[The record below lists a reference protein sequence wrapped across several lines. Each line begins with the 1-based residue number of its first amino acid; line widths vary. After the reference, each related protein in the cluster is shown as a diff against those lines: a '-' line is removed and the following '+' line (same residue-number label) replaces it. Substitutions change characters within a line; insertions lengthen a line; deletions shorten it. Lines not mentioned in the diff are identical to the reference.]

1 MYNKCFEYLLSN
13 DPDDVISKSG
23 ILVRKAINPI
33 YRKVIPFSTKNELIV
48 ERKEDVPK
56 DKKIIYSA
64 THGFR
69 DDIVLTLKTI
79 DAPVYLLYGSL
90 LDFYYSI
97 DGLALWLN
105 GTIIVDRKDK
115 KSRAAAILKMER
127 ALELG
132 SNLLI
137 YPEGV
142 WNKEQSLIV
151 QKLYTGIYDVAEKEE
166 ALVVPIATIQEGNK
180 CYSIQGSAY
189 DITNFTKDDCD
200 DIKRLMHK
208 NLIKCIDLIVYNT
221 KRGDVLKQKLNY
233 VLEKLK
239 TVNVEQDISSI
250 IKMLDTIS
258 ILENEIVKTLRK
270 EDDIELSIRNL
281 LVQARDA
288 KKIIAVQNLRDKMA
302 TLKWELYEE
311 HRRTTRESFSNFD
324 SIFTYW
330 DNYLEELIKTANG
343 LYDYEI
349 EDTAEYRD
357 RNEISDIE
365 VFRVLDNVEVTK
377 QNALVLSKTRNK
389 RK

>member
-151 QKLYTGIYDVAEKEE
+151 QKLYTGIYDVTEKEE

-200 DIKRLMHK
+200 DIKRLMQK

-311 HRRTTRESFSNFD
+311 HRRTTRESFSDFD
-324 SIFTYW
+324 PIFTYW

>member
-200 DIKRLMHK
+200 DIKRLMQK

-311 HRRTTRESFSNFD
+311 HRRTTRESFSDFD
-324 SIFTYW
+324 PIFTYW

>member
-33 YRKVIPFSTKNELIV
+33 YRKVIPFSTKNELII

-311 HRRTTRESFSNFD
+311 HRRTTRESFSDFD
-324 SIFTYW
+324 PIFTYW

>member
-311 HRRTTRESFSNFD
+311 HRRTTRESFSDFD
-324 SIFTYW
+324 PIFTYW

>member
-33 YRKVIPFSTKNELIV
+33 YRKVIPFSTKNELII
-48 ERKEDVPK
+48 ERKEDILK

-221 KRGDVLKQKLNY
+221 KRGATLKQKLNY

-239 TVNVEQDISSI
+239 TVNGEQDISSI

-324 SIFTYW
+324 PIFTYW

-349 EDTAEYRD
+349 EDTAEYKD
-357 RNEISDIE
+357 KNEISDIE

-377 QNALVLSKTRNK
+377 QNALVLSKTRNR

>member
-33 YRKVIPFSTKNELIV
+33 YRKVIPFSTKNELII

-56 DKKIIYSA
+56 NKKIIYSA

-166 ALVVPIATIQEGNK
+166 VLVVPIATIQEGNK

-221 KRGDVLKQKLNY
+221 KRGDTLKQKLNY

-239 TVNVEQDISSI
+239 TVNGEQDISSI

-270 EDDIELSIRNL
+270 EDDIEFSIRNL

-324 SIFTYW
+324 PIFTYW
-330 DNYLEELIKTANG
+330 DNYLEELIKTADG

-349 EDTAEYRD
+349 EDTAEYKD
-357 RNEISDIE
+357 KNEISDIE

>member
-151 QKLYTGIYDVAEKEE
+151 QKLYTGIYDVTEKEE

-239 TVNVEQDISSI
+239 TVNVEQDISSV

-311 HRRTTRESFSNFD
+311 HRRTTRESFSDFD
-324 SIFTYW
+324 PIFTYW

>member
-1 MYNKCFEYLLSN
+1 M
-13 DPDDVISKSG
+13 
-23 ILVRKAINPI
+23 
-33 YRKVIPFSTKNELIV
+33 
-48 ERKEDVPK
+48 
-56 DKKIIYSA
+56 
-64 THGFR
+64 
-69 DDIVLTLKTI
+69 
-79 DAPVYLLYGSL
+79 
-90 LDFYYSI
+90 
-97 DGLALWLN
+97 
-105 GTIIVDRKDK
+105 
-115 KSRAAAILKMER
+115 
-127 ALELG
+127 
-132 SNLLI
+132 
-137 YPEGV
+137 
-142 WNKEQSLIV
+142 
-151 QKLYTGIYDVAEKEE
+151 
-166 ALVVPIATIQEGNK
+166 VVPIATIQEGNK

>member
-33 YRKVIPFSTKNELIV
+33 YRKVIPFSTKNELII

-166 ALVVPIATIQEGNK
+166 VLVVPIATIQEGNK

-221 KRGDVLKQKLNY
+221 KRGATLKQKLNY

-239 TVNVEQDISSI
+239 TVNGEQDISSI

-270 EDDIELSIRNL
+270 EDDIEFSIRNL

-302 TLKWELYEE
+302 ILKWELYEE

-324 SIFTYW
+324 PIFTYW
-330 DNYLEELIKTANG
+330 DNYLEELIKTADG

-349 EDTAEYRD
+349 EDTAEYKD
-357 RNEISDIE
+357 KNEISDIE

>member
-311 HRRTTRESFSNFD
+311 HRRTTRESFSDFD
-324 SIFTYW
+324 PIFTYW

-365 VFRVLDNVEVTK
+365 VFGVLDNVEVTK

>member
-33 YRKVIPFSTKNELIV
+33 YRKVIPFSTKNELII
-48 ERKEDVPK
+48 ERKEDVSK

-221 KRGDVLKQKLNY
+221 KRGATLKQKLNY

-239 TVNVEQDISSI
+239 TVNGEQDINSI

-324 SIFTYW
+324 PIFTYW

-349 EDTAEYRD
+349 EDTAEYKD
-357 RNEISDIE
+357 KNEISDIE

>member
-1 MYNKCFEYLLSN
+1 MYNKCFEYLLSS

-33 YRKVIPFSTKNELIV
+33 YRKVIPFSTKNELII

-56 DKKIIYSA
+56 NKKIIYSA

-115 KSRAAAILKMER
+115 KSRAAAILKMKR

-166 ALVVPIATIQEGNK
+166 VLVVPIATIQEGNK

-221 KRGDVLKQKLNY
+221 KRGDTLKQKLNY

-239 TVNVEQDISSI
+239 TVNGEQDISSI

-270 EDDIELSIRNL
+270 DDGIELSIRNL

-302 TLKWELYEE
+302 TLKWELYEG
-311 HRRTTRESFSNFD
+311 HRRTTRESFSDFD
-324 SIFTYW
+324 PIFTYW

-349 EDTAEYRD
+349 EDTAEYKD
-357 RNEISDIE
+357 KNEISDIE

>member
-33 YRKVIPFSTKNELIV
+33 YRKVIPFSTKNELII

-166 ALVVPIATIQEGNK
+166 ALVVPIATIQEENK

-221 KRGDVLKQKLNY
+221 KRGATLKQKLNY

-239 TVNVEQDISSI
+239 TVNGEQDISSI

-324 SIFTYW
+324 PIFTYW

-349 EDTAEYRD
+349 EDTAEYKD
-357 RNEISDIE
+357 KNEISDIE

>member
-166 ALVVPIATIQEGNK
+166 ALIVPIATIQEGNK

-311 HRRTTRESFSNFD
+311 HRRTTRESFSDFD
-324 SIFTYW
+324 PIFTYW

>member
-1 MYNKCFEYLLSN
+1 MYNKCFEYLLSS

-33 YRKVIPFSTKNELIV
+33 YRKVIPFSTKNELII

-115 KSRAAAILKMER
+115 KSRAAAILKMKR

-221 KRGDVLKQKLNY
+221 KRGDTLKQKLNY

-239 TVNVEQDISSI
+239 TVNGEQDISSI
-250 IKMLDTIS
+250 IKMLDTMS
-258 ILENEIVKTLRK
+258 ILENEIAKTLRK
-270 EDDIELSIRNL
+270 DDGLELSIRNL

-302 TLKWELYEE
+302 TLKWELYEG
-311 HRRTTRESFSNFD
+311 HRRTTRESFSDFD
-324 SIFTYW
+324 PIFTYW
-330 DNYLEELIKTANG
+330 DNYLEKLIKTANG

-349 EDTAEYRD
+349 EDTAEYKD
-357 RNEISDIE
+357 KNEISDIE

>member
-1 MYNKCFEYLLSN
+1 MYNKCFEYLLSS

-33 YRKVIPFSTKNELIV
+33 YRKVIPFSTKNELII

-115 KSRAAAILKMER
+115 KSRAAAILKMKR

-142 WNKEQSLIV
+142 LNKEQSLIV

-221 KRGDVLKQKLNY
+221 KRGDTLKQKLNY

-239 TVNVEQDISSI
+239 TVNGEQDISSI
-250 IKMLDTIS
+250 IKMLDTMS
-258 ILENEIVKTLRK
+258 ILENEIAKTLRK
-270 EDDIELSIRNL
+270 DDGLELSIRNL

-302 TLKWELYEE
+302 TLKWELYEG
-311 HRRTTRESFSNFD
+311 HRRTTRESFSDFD
-324 SIFTYW
+324 PIFTYW
-330 DNYLEELIKTANG
+330 DNYLEKLIKTANG

-349 EDTAEYRD
+349 EDTAEYKD
-357 RNEISDIE
+357 KNEISDIE

>member
-239 TVNVEQDISSI
+239 TVNVEKDISSI

-311 HRRTTRESFSNFD
+311 HRRTTRESFSDFD
-324 SIFTYW
+324 PIFTYW

>member
-13 DPDDVISKSG
+13 DPGDVISKSG

-33 YRKVIPFSTKNELIV
+33 YRKVIPFSTKNELII

-105 GTIIVDRKDK
+105 GTIIIDRKDK
-115 KSRAAAILKMER
+115 KSRAAAILKMKR
-127 ALELG
+127 VLELG
-132 SNLLI
+132 RNLLI

-151 QKLYTGIYDVAEKEE
+151 QKLYTGIYDVAEKEA

-221 KRGDVLKQKLNY
+221 KRGDALKQKLNY

-239 TVNVEQDISSI
+239 TVNEEQDISSV

-270 EDDIELSIRNL
+270 EDNIELSIRNL

-311 HRRTTRESFSNFD
+311 HRRTTRESFSDFD
-324 SIFTYW
+324 PIFTYW

-349 EDTAEYRD
+349 EDTAEYKD

>member
-33 YRKVIPFSTKNELIV
+33 YRKVIPFSTKNELII

-79 DAPVYLLYGSL
+79 DSPVYLLYGSL

-115 KSRAAAILKMER
+115 KSRAAAILKMKR
-127 ALELG
+127 ALELE

-137 YPEGV
+137 YPERV

-221 KRGDVLKQKLNY
+221 KRGDTLKQKLNY

-239 TVNVEQDISSI
+239 TVNWEQDISSI

-270 EDDIELSIRNL
+270 DDDIELSIRNL

-302 TLKWELYEE
+302 TLKWELYEG
-311 HRRTTRESFSNFD
+311 HRRTTRESFSDFD
-324 SIFTYW
+324 PIFTYW

-357 RNEISDIE
+357 RNETSDIE

>member
-127 ALELG
+127 ALKLG

-281 LVQARDA
+281 LVQVRDA

-311 HRRTTRESFSNFD
+311 HRRTTRESFSDFD
-324 SIFTYW
+324 PIFTYW

-365 VFRVLDNVEVTK
+365 VFRVLDKVEVTK

>member
-23 ILVRKAINPI
+23 ILVRKVINPI
-33 YRKVIPFSTKNELIV
+33 YRKVIPFSTKNELII

-56 DKKIIYSA
+56 NKKIIYSA

-115 KSRAAAILKMER
+115 KSRAAAILKMKR

-221 KRGDVLKQKLNY
+221 KRGDTLKQKLNY

-239 TVNVEQDISSI
+239 TVNGEQDISSI

-270 EDDIELSIRNL
+270 DDGIELSIRNL

-302 TLKWELYEE
+302 TLKWELYEG
-311 HRRTTRESFSNFD
+311 HRRTTRESFSDFD
-324 SIFTYW
+324 PIFTYW

-349 EDTAEYRD
+349 EDTAEYKD
-357 RNEISDIE
+357 KNEISDIE
-365 VFRVLDNVEVTK
+365 VFRVLNNVEVTK